1 MSEMMHSGALVA
13 VIALVTA
20 FTRFLPFLVFG
31 KRETPKFIAYLGRV
45 LPFAV
50 MGMLCVYC
58 LKGVSFVQAPHAI
71 PEFISVALVTIVHL
85 WRRNTLISIVSG
97 TACYMLLVQ
106 LVF

>member
-1 MSEMMHSGALVA
+1 MSDMLHSGALVA

-20 FTRFLPFLVFG
+20 FTRFLPFILFSG
-31 KRETPKFIAYLGRV
+31 RETPGFIAYLGKV

-58 LKGVSFVQAPHAI
+58 LKGVSLVAAPHGI
-71 PEFISVALVTIVHL
+71 PEIISVALVVLMHL
-85 WRRNTLISIVSG
+85 WRRNTLLSIVSG
-97 TACYMLLVQ
+97 TVCYMLLVQ

>member
-1 MSEMMHSGALVA
+1 MHDMWMIAI
-13 VIALVTA
+13 IALVTA
-20 FTRFLPFLVFG
+20 FTRFLPFILFAG
-31 KRETPKFIAYLGRV
+31 RKTPKFVTYLGKV

-58 LKGVSFVQAPHAI
+58 LKGISFVAFPYGI
-71 PEFISVALVTIVHL
+71 PELVSVLLVVLVHL

-97 TACYMLLVQ
+97 TACYMLLVH